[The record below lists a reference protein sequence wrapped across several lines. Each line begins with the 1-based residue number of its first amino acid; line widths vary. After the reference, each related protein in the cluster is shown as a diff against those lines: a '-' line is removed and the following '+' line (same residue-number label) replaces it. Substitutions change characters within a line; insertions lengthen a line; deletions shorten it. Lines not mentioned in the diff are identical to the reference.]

1 MPILDFPP
9 EETPTYV
16 PAPAHRVL
24 NREVLAY
31 RPTPDGGP
39 GARRRLAG
47 RPAAGWAVSRG
58 LAAAVVMAVALTI
71 AVAVAVSTALAADGA
86 RLTSVQFDLG
96 REGSEGSGGPLSAA
110 GGGSKASYHSA
121 AINDGGAEHIVRPL
135 TGPVSVSLSR
145 DAAAAVAAQLGG
157 SRVGPSAGDF
167 GDSLAD
173 ALSSPSLGRFARIGS
188 TGSPVALDL
197 RYARPLGDGDYLLV
211 QEAGGD
217 AAIELT
223 ALDGDG
229 RPLGPALVVGPRYQ
243 WNTGHAT
250 ADGTAFWAGVVP
262 ADVLAPGQD
271 VHGVRIAT
279 RGAELK
285 VVALEP
291 GPIPSLRPTAPAGT
305 ATPSPA
311 PTSAEATP
319 AREAVGV
326 EPAFAAI
333 GLEIGVVPAV
343 AVDGAGCGQAIAGG
357 GAAPEA
363 GRSATFCF
371 AVTNTG
377 TVDVTDI
384 AITDRRVGLV
394 DAVLP
399 RSEGPEVLAPGDR
412 AVFYHF
418 AIVEAGAGDGSAQ
431 ATARPA
437 DDGSIEGDPQP
448 DTAAASAFAT
458 APATDETGGPGP
470 EPEAEPAGLPGAE
483 ASSDRAEAGTPTPT
497 VSPATTPPAT
507 TPGNDS
513 GSSGAGIGPVES
525 DQPPA
530 ALAMTGIPTDPWVL
544 VVLAM
549 GLIFF
554 GYTTTAAFRRPPGE
568 PPAEG
573 GEPMGHDQLDAL
585 GFD

>member
-9 EETPTYV
+9 EETPNYE

-24 NREVLAY
+24 NREVLVY
-31 RPTPDGGP
+31 RMPDGGP
-39 GARRRLAG
+39 GARRRLLGPPGGA
-47 RPAAGWAVSRG
+47 PAAARMASRG

-71 AVAVAVSTALAADGA
+71 AVAAAVGAALAADGA

-96 REGSEGSGGPLSAA
+96 REGSEGAGGPLSAG
-110 GGGSKASYHSA
+110 GGGSAASYHSA

-135 TGPVSVSLSR
+135 TGPVSVNLSR
-145 DAAAAVAAQLGG
+145 DDAAAVAAQLGG
-157 SRVGPSAGDF
+157 ARVGPSAGDF

-188 TGSPVALDL
+188 TGSAVSLDL

-229 RPLGPALVVGPRYQ
+229 RPLGPARVVGPRYQ

-262 ADVLAPGQD
+262 AGSLAPGQD
-271 VHGVRIAT
+271 VHGVRVAT
-279 RGAELK
+279 DGAELK

-291 GPIPSLRPTAPAGT
+291 GPTPSLRSTTPTGT
-305 ATPSPA
+305 ATPAPA
-311 PTSAEATP
+311 PTAAGATP
-319 AREAVGV
+319 AQEAVGV

-343 AVDGAGCGQAIAGG
+343 AVGGAGCDQAIAGG
-357 GAAPEA
+357 GAAAEA

-437 DDGSIEGDPQP
+437 DDGSIDGDPQP
-448 DTAAASAFAT
+448 TAAASAPVA
-458 APATDETGGPGP
+458 DGTGEPGP
-470 EPEAEPAGLPGAE
+470 EPEAEPEGLAGAE

-497 VSPATTPPAT
+497 VPPPTTPPAT
-507 TPGNDS
+507 TPSNDS
-513 GSSGAGIGPVES
+513 GSTGAGIGPEES

-530 ALAMTGIPTDPWVL
+530 ALAMTGMPTDPWVL

-568 PPAEG
+568 PPAEY
-573 GEPMGHDQLDAL
+573 GEPTGHEQLDAF